1 MIEDAST
8 AVPAGAVL
16 EADVCIVGGGPVGLV
31 LATELASATC
41 HVVVLESGGRDA
53 ATGGDLVQG
62 ESIGDLW
69 QPLSETRARG
79 LGGTSREWTPVG
91 QSGMPGGLRSH
102 PLTDLDLT
110 HRSWVPNSGWPFDRH
125 ALDPF
130 YARANARLALEP
142 EPDTTPT
149 SPREGT
155 GLETAFARF
164 VDRPAI
170 EAIEVEA
177 RGSAHIDLYLNA
189 TTLRLE
195 ENDAGVQHATVRA
208 RGHEFKVKA
217 KVFVLASGGL
227 ENARLMLLS
236 DGHTPGG
243 IGNRHDNVGRY
254 FMEHLT
260 VMHGEIVPA
269 GVRSLPGTR
278 SNGNDFVQPGWRLRD
293 EVMEKEGL
301 LGVIVWYVDAGPDS
315 IRNAYYNPWSRLAHG
330 PRSLLRARLK
340 RPDRLLRFG
349 LRSADGLLR
358 RSPYPLIHAHIEQ
371 PPRRENRITL
381 SDQFDSLGQRRSRL
395 EWHIGAQER
404 DSLLRTLQLFDS
416 GLRSQGVGHLSKLP
430 NAASFDMLVEQSHH
444 HIGTTRMH
452 ADATQG
458 VVNADCR
465 VHGVANVYVAGSS
478 VMPTGGA
485 ATVTLTSVALAL
497 RLADHLKARLNE
509 RA

>member
-1 MIEDAST
+1 
-8 AVPAGAVL
+8 VL

-53 ATGGDLVQG
+53 ATGGDLTEG

-91 QSGMPGGLRSH
+91 QSGMLGGLRSN
-102 PLTDLDLT
+102 PLTCLDLA

-125 ALDPF
+125 VLDPF
-130 YARANARLALEP
+130 YAKAKARLGLAPGPDPSPVPSLEGAGIATAHAL
-142 EPDTTPT
+142 
-149 SPREGT
+149 
-155 GLETAFARF
+155 F
-164 VDRPAI
+164 VDRTAI
-170 EAIEVEA
+170 ESIEA
-177 RGSAHIDLYLNA
+177 LALASPHIDVYLNA
-189 TTLRLE
+189 TALRLD
-195 ENDAGVQHATVRA
+195 DAGAGIEHVTVRTG
-208 RGHEFKVKA
+208 GHEFRVKA
-217 KVFVLASGGL
+217 TVFVLASGGI

-260 VMHGEIVPA
+260 VMHGVIVPD
-269 GVRSLPGTR
+269 GVQSLPRVR
-278 SNGNDFVQPGWRLRD
+278 SNGSDLGQPGWRLPD
-293 EVMEKEGL
+293 EVLEKEGL
-301 LGVIVWYVDAGPDS
+301 LGVIVWPVDAGPDP

-340 RPDRLLRFG
+340 RPDQLLRFA

-358 RSPYPLIHAHIEQ
+358 QSPHALIHAHIEQ
-371 PPRRENRITL
+371 PPRRENRVAL
-381 SDQFDSLGQRRSRL
+381 SDRLDSLGQRRARL
-395 EWHIGAQER
+395 EWRIGEQER
-404 DSLLRTLQLFDS
+404 NSLLRTLKLFDTA
-416 GLRSQGVGHLSKLP
+416 LRSQGVGHLARLP

-444 HIGTTRMH
+444 HMGTTRMH
-452 ADATQG
+452 PDPTQG
-458 VVNADCR
+458 VVDADCR
-465 VHGVANVYVAGSS
+465 VHGVANLYVAGSS

-485 ATVTLTSVALAL
+485 ATVTLTAVALAL
-497 RLADHLKARLNE
+497 RLADHLKERLNE

>member
-1 MIEDAST
+1 M
-8 AVPAGAVL
+8 L
-16 EADVCIVGGGPVGLV
+16 
-31 LATELASATC
+31 
-41 HVVVLESGGRDA
+41 
-53 ATGGDLVQG
+53 
-62 ESIGDLW
+62 
-69 QPLSETRARG
+69 
-79 LGGTSREWTPVG
+79 
-91 QSGMPGGLRSH
+91 GGLRSH
-102 PLTDLDLT
+102 PLTDLDLA
-110 HRSWVPNSGWPFDRH
+110 HRSWVPDSAWPFDRR

-130 YARANARLALEP
+130 YTRANARLGLEA
-142 EPDTTPT
+142 EPDTPPTP
-149 SPREGT
+149 PREGT

-170 EAIEVEA
+170 EAIEIEVRE
-177 RGSAHIDLYLNA
+177 SSHIDLYLNA

-195 ENDAGVQHATVRA
+195 ENDAVVEHVTVGTG
-208 RGHEFKVKA
+208 GHEFRVKA
-217 KVFVLASGGL
+217 KVFVLASGGI

-260 VMHGEIVPA
+260 VMHGVIVQD
-269 GVRSLPGTR
+269 GVQSLPGLHG
-278 SNGNDFVQPGWRLRD
+278 NGSDRAQIGWRLLD
-293 EVMEKEGL
+293 DVIVKEGL
-301 LGVIVWYVDAGPDS
+301 LGVIVWPVDAGPDS
-315 IRNAYYNPWSRLAHG
+315 ISNAYYNPGSRLAHG

-416 GLRSQGVGHLSKLP
+416 GLRSQGEGHLARLP